1 MEHGSEEVGTI
12 IIRTQKS
19 IKWLPLVV
27 LQILVGK
34 V

>member
-1 MEHGSEEVGTI
+1 MEDGSEEVGTI

-19 IKWLPLVV
+19 IKWL
-27 LQILVGK
+27 QILVGK